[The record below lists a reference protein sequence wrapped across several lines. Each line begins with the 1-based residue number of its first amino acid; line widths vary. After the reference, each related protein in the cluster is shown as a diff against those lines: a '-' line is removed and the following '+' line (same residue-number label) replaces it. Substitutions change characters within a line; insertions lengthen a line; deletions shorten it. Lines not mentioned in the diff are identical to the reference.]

1 MGGLFQKGKPRWWRL
16 FLVLPTSLGGLGF
29 WLEVSLFA
37 FFNFFFGVKKTELQ
51 IFSHYIFLPFRRKQR
66 GRFFL
71 DFSPSSSSLHKENG
85 IENRNIFLLFVC
97 RKPKRITDNNKIE
110 NTEQSPSLPHI
121 STHWENVIILDGA
134 HLDSFLYSPFLMLRQ
149 LGKGR
154 KKWDRWFVSF
164 YSINIK
170 PINKWSWPNKCVCG
184 MEL

>member
-1 MGGLFQKGKPRWWRL
+1 MMAPFSGFAHKFRRVR
-16 FLVLPTSLGGLGF
+16 FLVGSQLVCFLQFFSESRKQNCKYSLTTF
-29 WLEVSLFA
+29 RSLF
-37 FFNFFFGVKKTELQ
+37 F
-51 IFSHYIFLPFRRKQR
+51 IFLPFRRKQR

-134 HLDSFLYSPFLMLRQ
+134 HLDSFLYSPFLMLRK

-154 KKWDRWFVSF
+154 KK
-164 YSINIK
+164 
-170 PINKWSWPNKCVCG
+170 
-184 MEL
+184 

>member
-1 MGGLFQKGKPRWWRL
+1 M
-16 FLVLPTSLGGLGF
+16 PTSLGGLGF

-37 FFNFFFGVKKTELQ
+37 SFNFFRSQENRIANILSLHFALY
-51 IFSHYIFLPFRRKQR
+51 FSFFSLLEENNE
-66 GRFFL
+66 GGFFL

-134 HLDSFLYSPFLMLRQ
+134 HLDSFLYSPFLMLRK

-154 KKWDRWFVSF
+154 KK
-164 YSINIK
+164 
-170 PINKWSWPNKCVCG
+170 
-184 MEL
+184 